1 MYDGKE
7 GLIVSAF
14 EPSELRFCLSGNDA
28 ITLLEFIHKS
38 LYCKTK
44 EEYIALFPKIR
55 ELIPFDFVN
64 TCLAHYDDNSHLVV
78 EYNANVSF
86 PREWL
91 EVYAEKGYLS
101 SDVIVRENFTGFKV
115 QYWDFARLQ
124 QYHQEEG
131 LLALCFDHAMNSC
144 YAHGSRLAVTGK
156 NGSMFCYTGMDI
168 EMNKRTEAILEF
180 ITPHLHLALSHLYSN
195 KQLEWNRGTISQ
207 REKEVL
213 NWLKQGKSSWDVS
226 VILGISERTVNYH
239 VYNIMQKL
247 GATNRPQAVAVA
259 SRLGLIDF
267 K

>member
-1 MYDGKE
+1 MYDSKE
-7 GLIVSAF
+7 GIIVSTH

-28 ITLLEFIHKS
+28 LTLLEFIHKS
-38 LYCKTK
+38 LYCETK
-44 EEYIALFPKIR
+44 EDYTSLFPKIR

-64 TCLAHYDDNSHLVV
+64 TCLAHYDASSQLVV

-91 EVYAEKGYLS
+91 EEYDSRRYLGG
-101 SDVIVRENFTGFKV
+101 DVIVKENFTTFKV
-115 QYWDFARLQ
+115 QYWDSERLRQ
-124 QYHQEEG
+124 NRQDDG
-131 LLALCFDHAMNSC
+131 LLALCLDYGMNSC

-180 ITPHLHLALSHLYSN
+180 VTPHLHLALSHLYSN
-195 KQLEWNRGTISQ
+195 KQLEWNRGAVSQ

-213 NWLKQGKSSWDVS
+213 DWLKQGKSSWDIS